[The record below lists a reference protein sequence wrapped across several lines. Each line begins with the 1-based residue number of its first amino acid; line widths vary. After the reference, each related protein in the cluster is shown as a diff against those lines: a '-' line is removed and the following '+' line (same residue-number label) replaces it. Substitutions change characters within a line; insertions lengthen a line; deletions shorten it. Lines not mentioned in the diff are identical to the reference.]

1 MSGTGLDKAVTGAS
15 GYESRSYKM
24 YNCKPQEHQF
34 FNKQKQMNRMRAKL
48 EARRLARMVYQCVLC
63 DEMCTGYGNNPDPL
77 ADASAPQ
84 ERNKRCC
91 DDCNQKV
98 IRARLY
104 GITREQV
111 PDGYKITK
119 ESCQP
124 KTQRC

>member
-1 MSGTGLDKAVTGAS
+1 MMFGTKTM
-15 GYESRSYKM
+15 K
-24 YNCKPQEHQF
+24 
-34 FNKQKQMNRMRAKL
+34 
-48 EARRLARMVYQCVLC
+48 EAREQQLDEIARMVYKCVLC

-104 GITREQV
+104 GMTREQI
-111 PDGYKITK
+111 PDGFKFTK